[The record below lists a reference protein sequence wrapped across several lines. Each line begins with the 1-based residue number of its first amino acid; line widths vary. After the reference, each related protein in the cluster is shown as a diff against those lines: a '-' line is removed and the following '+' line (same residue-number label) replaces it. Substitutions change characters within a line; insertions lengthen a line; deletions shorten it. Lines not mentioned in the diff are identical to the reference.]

1 VGILAI
7 TAGLLSSQAGGENP
21 QVQNSQTLD
30 TIPPAQPEPE
40 VVPPEPAPVVDEPLP
55 PAAPTKRKVPVTI
68 ILAVIALVLAA
79 AATAG
84 WWFMRKPAAP
94 DAPAPAPATAPVA
107 KISGPCGDDQMNSG
121 NAMEFVKGCL
131 RSQPSSAQLLDVI
144 AKAKADK
151 KCDVAQRL
159 YAYSAVWRQPNGD
172 ALRPGI

>member
-1 VGILAI
+1 
-7 TAGLLSSQAGGENP
+7 
-21 QVQNSQTLD
+21 
-30 TIPPAQPEPE
+30 
-40 VVPPEPAPVVDEPLP
+40 
-55 PAAPTKRKVPVTI
+55 
-68 ILAVIALVLAA
+68 
-79 AATAG
+79 
-84 WWFMRKPAAP
+84 
-94 DAPAPAPATAPVA
+94 
-107 KISGPCGDDQMNSG
+107 MNSG